1 MPGFAGPATS
11 RHHAGHVTELSE
23 ENEQLLT
30 EMGGHMNLDQRESRC
45 RRGARALLLAALLG
59 ASANALAIDPAPPGI
74 NVVIIDE
81 TQRGWDKGVLSRYGI
96 ASRASRINKGAHAEA
111 LRQALGDP
119 NVRMRLAVPTACPNA
134 GTRDVCASV
143 RLIKDVDLPSVVDET
158 KGSTLL
164 VLWPEAAY
172 FPQQQLYLAYIDVD
186 VLLKGKVVPGPF
198 YVGYRDWKCGNDCV
212 QAAFEASAKELA
224 AMVRYVLELGSAAQ
238 TSSVPAAW
246 QSKPLVTSVSK
257 WANKC
262 ATGVDHNRVVRE
274 YGERFWLNDPSE
286 RTLLSTAWRGCNI
299 FETS

>member
-1 MPGFAGPATS
+1 MS
-11 RHHAGHVTELSE
+11 LVH
-23 ENEQLLT
+23 
-30 EMGGHMNLDQRESRC
+30 REPRC
-45 RRGARALLLAALLG
+45 GRGARTLLLAALLG
-59 ASANALAIDPAPPGI
+59 ASINAFAIDAAPAGI
-74 NVVIIDE
+74 DVVIIDE

-111 LRQALGDP
+111 LRLALGDP
-119 NVRMRLAVPTACPNA
+119 NVRMRLAVPTACPRA

-143 RLIKDVDLPSVVDET
+143 RIVKDMDLPTVIDET

-186 VLLKGKVVPGPF
+186 VLQKGKIVPGPF
-198 YVGYRDWKCGNDCV
+198 YVGYREWKCGKDCV

-224 AMVRYVLELGSAAQ
+224 AMVRYVLELGPAAQ
-238 TSSVPAAW
+238 TLSVPAAW
-246 QSKPLVTSVSK
+246 QSKPLLTSVSK

-262 ATGVDHNRVVRE
+262 ATDVDHYRVVRE
-274 YGERFWLNDPSE
+274 YGERFWLNDPKE